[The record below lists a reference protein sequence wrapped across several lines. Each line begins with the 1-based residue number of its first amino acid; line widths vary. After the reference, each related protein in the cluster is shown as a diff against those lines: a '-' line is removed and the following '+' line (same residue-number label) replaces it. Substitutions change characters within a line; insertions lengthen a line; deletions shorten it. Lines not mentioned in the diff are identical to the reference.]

1 MPVNLSMGF
10 CSVCGRGVVPHY
22 NRYSSLTSKSVDYKK
37 LFKDEQHQAANSM
50 ELSEDHYQILDTLYR
65 EEISTQRQLA
75 EQAGISLGQV
85 NYVLKSFLEKGLVKI
100 GNFRKNPRKTGY
112 VYILTPK
119 GIEAKSRLASKFV
132 IRKLKE
138 YHCVR
143 ERLAERLAA
152 IEDKG
157 RRIVFVG
164 PAVVKDLMNSII
176 RENALDLTLVGHCSC
191 RESLRNYWPDSFDV
205 ALLFDSSKKDTRK
218 ISKEAGI
225 PSRKL
230 LALW

>member
-1 MPVNLSMGF
+1 M
-10 CSVCGRGVVPHY
+10 
-22 NRYSSLTSKSVDYKK
+22 K
-37 LFKDEQHQAANSM
+37 
-50 ELSEDHYQILDTLYR
+50 LSEDHFQILDTLDR

-75 EQAGISLGQV
+75 EQASISLGQV

-100 GNFRKNPRKTGY
+100 GNFRKNPRKIGY
-112 VYILTPK
+112 VYLLTPK

-138 YHCVR
+138 YHSVR
-143 ERLAERLAA
+143 ERLAERLVA

-164 PAVVKDLMNSII
+164 PAVVKDFMDSII

-191 RESLRNYWPDSFDV
+191 WKSLRNYEPDSFDI
-205 ALLFDSSKKDTRK
+205 ALLFDGNRKDTRK
-218 ISKEAGI
+218 IREEVGI

-230 LALW
+230 QPLW